1 MHQYNYKNITKILPN
16 YLVLV
21 LDKILA
27 VNILLILVIFWYTPP
42 RGFAKTDL
50 YEMTFKKAI

>member
-27 VNILLILVIFWYTPP
+27 LNIQSNTGNFLVYT
-42 RGFAKTDL
+42 T
-50 YEMTFKKAI
+50 